1 MHTCR
6 RMAYPAERD
15 IVIKNLIFKIIDLL
29 LYSFCLDA
37 KRTKKSRKINAIHP
51 KGLSTPADF
60 SDLRSGVPDVDCCN
74 TFSLLPTSLP
84 VRISNPYTNSSV
96 LIKIS
101 IFSTHPLGPGKKCGK
116 LALKTAKRV
125 YIFVAGWHI
134 RLSGREV

>member
-84 VRISNPYTNSSV
+84 VRICNPYPNSSV
-96 LIKIS
+96 LIKYQ
-101 IFSTHPLGPGKKCGK
+101 FSALTPWGRGKSVENG
-116 LALKTAKRV
+116 
-125 YIFVAGWHI
+125 Y
-134 RLSGREV
+134 